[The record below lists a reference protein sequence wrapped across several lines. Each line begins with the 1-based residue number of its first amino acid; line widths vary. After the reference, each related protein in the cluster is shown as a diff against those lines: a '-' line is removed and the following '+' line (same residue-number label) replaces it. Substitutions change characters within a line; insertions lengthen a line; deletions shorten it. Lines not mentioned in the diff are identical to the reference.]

1 MTNAKGMLTWRRF
14 HGINPSKN
22 KQDKRFK
29 KIAEEREKKKRLMG
43 GGDDEDNPTARM
55 HAVQEQTATPYLVRL
70 HVILMM
76 FAAAFRSAANRAPG
90 VPDDTPGHHWLG
102 LPAALTVRSGAHHQ
116 RG

>member
-1 MTNAKGMLTWRRF
+1 MLIWRRF

-55 HAVQEQTATPYLVRL
+55 HAVQEQTATPYLVRP
-70 HVILMM
+70 HIILMI
-76 FAAAFRSAANRAPG
+76 FAAACQSRSKQ
-90 VPDDTPGHHWLG
+90 D
-102 LPAALTVRSGAHHQ
+102 SGCP
-116 RG
+116 R